1 MGKNYIGG
9 DTAQKK
15 RILGGGD
22 TAHTLL
28 TRVTHGVG
36 TPHNIERWEGGHRT
50 YFVDW
55 RNNWGGDT
63 AQYRKKKLSCGWVG
77 RLRRLCG
84 GLVAEAMWW
93 VGGGPCQEIIP
104 LRGSILQADTC
115 QILSL
120 AENPRWSPSVAKS
133 LKTALVGTYCLEL
146 SPKEYLIFNS
156 VFLYIVVVI
165 RVRVAL
171 KLSKSFKTKLHRL

>member
-1 MGKNYIGG
+1 MLRIQDRDRLGKNYIGG

-77 RLRRLCG
+77 
-84 GLVAEAMWW
+84 
-93 VGGGPCQEIIP
+93 GGPSQEIIP

-120 AENPRWSPSVAKS
+120 AENPRWSPSVATS
-133 LKTALVGTYCLEL
+133 LAG
-146 SPKEYLIFNS
+146 SPPLRDTS
-156 VFLYIVVVI
+156 
-165 RVRVAL
+165 
-171 KLSKSFKTKLHRL
+171 